1 MSLAAHNRVR
11 GLLRL
16 GPTVQHALTP
26 REREVLRWM
35 AVGKT
40 AWEIGEILDIAEVTV
55 NTHISAAQ
63 RKLNAV
69 NRASTI
75 VNAIR
80 AGEVSLSDL

>member
-1 MSLAAHNRVR
+1 
-11 GLLRL
+11 
-16 GPTVQHALTP
+16 
-26 REREVLRWM
+26 M

-55 NTHISAAQ
+55 NTRISAAQ

>member
-1 MSLAAHNRVR
+1 
-11 GLLRL
+11 
-16 GPTVQHALTP
+16 
-26 REREVLRWM
+26 M